1 MGSGAS
7 NNAQK
12 NALFSESPQQSA
24 MSKFFQMLNGDS
36 WFNND
41 GWVEDP
47 SNTEWE
53 DPNFKT
59 YVGLGV
65 NRYQDII
72 RITLRRNNLRNNPA
86 GENVAIM
93 LDTKGPEIRM
103 GGLKV
108 CKETG
113 DRKAKILLTSG
124 ETLQLT
130 TDPAYNGS
138 SDASTLYIDY
148 PRLVEVVSPGD
159 KVLLDDG
166 LVSLEV

>member
-72 RITLRRNNLRNNPA
+72 RITLRRNNLRGHLPA
-86 GENVAIM
+86 E
-93 LDTKGPEIRM
+93 
-103 GGLKV
+103 
-108 CKETG
+108 ETWC
-113 DRKAKILLTSG
+113 RSM
-124 ETLQLT
+124 
-130 TDPAYNGS
+130 
-138 SDASTLYIDY
+138 
-148 PRLVEVVSPGD
+148 VELRNIELG
-159 KVLLDDG
+159 
-166 LVSLEV
+166 